1 MATQAAV
8 SAISVAAVQLASFFG
23 YEVPPGLAM
32 MLVAPGVVH
41 LGAMKA
47 AYSLN
52 VKKDQ
57 PPVSQQDAIAMPFI
71 AGAALVGLYFAF
83 KHFDLETV
91 NKLLLVYFTLIGT
104 GSWAGMAWPIVAK
117 AVSTKPLIT
126 IPAIPYVLPDPLP
139 VSLALLVS
147 TVVGSFVPAL
157 YARSKHWLANNAMG
171 MGFVIEGLA
180 LVDLGDW
187 QAGAMMLGG
196 LFVYDIF
203 MVFGTKKLMSGGPS
217 VMEKVA
223 TSVEGPIKLIFPLGA
238 QAAVGKE
245 RPYSLLG
252 LGDILVPG
260 LYLILLLRFDA
271 YKAATK
277 GFKSKP
283 TGQVVYPPLGTYP
296 MAYFNAGFL
305 AYVLGLGATI
315 AALHWAETAQPALL
329 YLCPLCG
336 LLPVLVAWAQG
347 DLAELVAFKT
357 VHTPAGPTGTGDE
370 TQASKDSTDPVNHD
384 KSD

>member
-1 MATQAAV
+1 
-8 SAISVAAVQLASFFG
+8 
-23 YEVPPGLAM
+23 M
-32 MLVAPGVVH
+32 MLVAPCVLH

-71 AGAALVGLYFAF
+71 AGAALVGLYLAF

-91 NKLLLVYFTLIGT
+91 NKLLLVYFTVIGT
-104 GSWAGMAWPIVAK
+104 GSWAGMVWPLVATG
-117 AVSTKPLIT
+117 VSTKALLT
-126 IPAIPYVLPDPLP
+126 IPAIPYVLPDPMP
-139 VSLALLVS
+139 ISPALLVS
-147 TVVGSFVPAL
+147 TAVGSLVPAL
-157 YARSKHWLANNAMG
+157 YARSRHWLANNAMG
-171 MGFVIEGLA
+171 VAFVVEGLG

-223 TSVEGPIKLIFPLGA
+223 TSVDGPIKLIFPLGA
-238 QAAVGKE
+238 QAAIGRE

-260 LYLILLLRFDA
+260 LYLVLLLRFDA
-271 YKAATK
+271 YKAATN
-277 GFKSKP
+277 GFKNKP
-283 TGQVVYPPLGTYP
+283 AGPVYYPSLGTYP

-305 AYVLGLGATI
+305 AYVLGLGATL

-336 LLPVLVAWAQG
+336 ILPVLVAWAKG
-347 DLAELVAFKT
+347 DLHELMAFKT
-357 VHTPAGPTGTGDE
+357 SPAGTPPAAE
-370 TQASKDSTDPVNHD
+370 SNHAKAD
-384 KSD
+384 